1 MFPTVTL
8 VLCLWKSVCFTFV
21 RFIFCLLCYALNP
34 LSKKDKETKATQPT
48 GAFYR
53 AQSIW
58 ETQFLYICIY
68 VHLVYKI
75 LLGYMYLYAYIF
87 HVFSCACPPNF
98 TQLIK
103 SFYWSCLVRHH
114 LKAYGS
120 KMTRL
125 YKHQIPLYYILI
137 V

>member
-1 MFPTVTL
+1 MSVEVCVFHFCTL
-8 VLCLWKSVCFTFV
+8 HFLPIVLRLKSP
-21 RFIFCLLCYALNP
+21 I
-34 LSKKDKETKATQPT
+34 KKDKETKAPQPT
-48 GAFYR
+48 GTFYR

-58 ETQFLYICIY
+58 ETRFYYICIY

-75 LLGYMYLYAYIF
+75 LLGYIYLYSYIF

-120 KMTRL
+120 NFGQMTKL
-125 YKHQIPLYYILI
+125 YKHQIPLYCILI